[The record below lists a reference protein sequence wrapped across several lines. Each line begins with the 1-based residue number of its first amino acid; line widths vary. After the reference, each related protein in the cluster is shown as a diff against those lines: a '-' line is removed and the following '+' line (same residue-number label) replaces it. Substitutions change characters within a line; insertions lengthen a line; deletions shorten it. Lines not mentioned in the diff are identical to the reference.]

1 MKGNLASLTKGRER
15 LQAGSA
21 EFSKLGQNWWERGAC
36 TPWNLYGVSMQ
47 LCANCIY
54 GPRVSSSDK
63 QSLGQQLKGIL
74 AGYSIV
80 E

>member
-1 MKGNLASLTKGRER
+1 
-15 LQAGSA
+15 
-21 EFSKLGQNWWERGAC
+21 
-36 TPWNLYGVSMQ
+36 MQ